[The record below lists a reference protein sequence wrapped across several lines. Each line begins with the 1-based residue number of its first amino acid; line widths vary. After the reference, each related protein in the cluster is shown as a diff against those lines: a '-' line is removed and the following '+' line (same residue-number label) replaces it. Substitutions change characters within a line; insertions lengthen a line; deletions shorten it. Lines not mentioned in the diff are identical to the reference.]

1 MKKTISK
8 HPYWTIA
15 ISVLSGILITL
26 VVGVI
31 FFFRIIGSGSTNSSD
46 FNRIASVYNQ
56 ITNDYYRKV
65 DRTKLATGAID
76 GMLSTLD
83 DPFSNYL
90 TDSDATE
97 LNDSVSGSFGG
108 VGIQVVKKDNQI
120 EVMSTIDGTPAQKAG
135 LKAGDII
142 LAVNQKSLSGKPL
155 SKAMTLMRG
164 KVGTK
169 VQMKLRRGNQTFNK
183 TITRAKIPVET
194 VTSKMLKNKVGYIT
208 ISSVA
213 EKTSKEL
220 KSALKKL
227 DQDGAKSYII
237 DVRNNPG
244 GLMDQALKM
253 ASMFLK
259 DGKTIMQVEDRNGN
273 KEVYKASKKYDNGY
287 KVKKPVVV
295 MINGES
301 ASAAEIFAAALHQS
315 AKVPLVGSKSYG
327 KGTVQNITQYTDS
340 DELKLTIAKWLTPD
354 GTWIHKK
361 GIKPDYKADYP
372 AMAYITA
379 FDEKKTDSIGQSNSD
394 IKNLQIA
401 LKDLGYFKGTPSK
414 VFTSDFETAVQ
425 KYQSKNKLE
434 VTGKTNAKTKR
445 SIEQQVIKALSKNDP
460 ALQRAEK
467 IVIDQK

>member
-1 MKKTISK
+1 MKKIINK
-8 HPYWTIA
+8 HPYWAVI
-15 ISVLSGILITL
+15 LSIITGILITIA
-26 VVGVI
+26 VGLI
-31 FFFRIIGSGSTNSSD
+31 FFFNFLRGDGTNNN
-46 FNRIASVYNQ
+46 FNRVASVFNQ
-56 ITNDYYRKV
+56 INNDYYRKV
-65 DRTKLATGAID
+65 DSSKLATGAID

-90 TDSDATE
+90 TDNDATD

-108 VGIQVVKKDNQI
+108 VGIQVVKKDNKI

-135 LKAGDII
+135 LKAGDVINT
-142 LAVNQKSLSGKPL
+142 VDGKSLSGKSL

-169 VQMKLRRGNQTFNK
+169 VKLGLQRGNTTFTK
-183 TITRAKIPVET
+183 SITRAKIPVET
-194 VTSKMLKNKVGYIT
+194 VTSKMLSQKVGYIA

-220 KSALKKL
+220 KAALKRL
-227 DQDGAKSYII
+227 DKAGAKSYII

-253 ASMFLK
+253 SSMFLK
-259 DGKTIMQVEDRNGN
+259 NGKTIMQVEDRNGD
-273 KEVYKASKKYDNGY
+273 KESYKASKKLDGGY

-315 AKVPLVGSKSYG
+315 ANVPLVGSKSYG

-340 DELKLTIAKWLTPD
+340 DELKLTIAKWLTPN

-361 GIKPDYKADYP
+361 GIIPDYKADYP
-372 AMAYITA
+372 AMAYITS
-379 FDEKKTDSIGQSNSD
+379 FDEKKTYTVGQSNTD

-401 LKDLGYFKGTPSK
+401 LKDLGYYDGTP
-414 VFTSDFETAVQ
+414 TSDFTDQFATAV
-425 KYQSKNKLE
+425 KRYQSENKLTANGQ
-434 VTGKTNAKTKR
+434 VDAKTMR
-445 SIEQQVIKALSKNDP
+445 SIEQKVIEELSKNDP
-460 ALQRAEK
+460 ALKMAEK
-467 IVIDQK
+467 VSVAKR